1 MDKDLLKARIYVTA
15 AGVVTTALAFY
26 ALAAPTHDPN

>member
-1 MDKDLLKARIYVTA
+1 VDKELIKARIYIAA

-26 ALAAPTHDPN
+26 ALAAPVHIPD

>member
-1 MDKDLLKARIYVTA
+1 MDRDLLKARVYVTA

-26 ALAAPTHDPN
+26 ALAAPIHEPN

>member
-1 MDKDLLKARIYVTA
+1 MDKNLLKARIYVTA

-26 ALAAPTHDPN
+26 ALAAPVHIPD

>member
-1 MDKDLLKARIYVTA
+1 MDKELIKARIYVGA

-26 ALAAPTHDPN
+26 ALAAPLHEPN

>member
-26 ALAAPTHDPN
+26 ALAAPVHDPN

>member
-1 MDKDLLKARIYVTA
+1 MDKELLKARIYVTA

-26 ALAAPTHDPN
+26 ALAAPMHDSN